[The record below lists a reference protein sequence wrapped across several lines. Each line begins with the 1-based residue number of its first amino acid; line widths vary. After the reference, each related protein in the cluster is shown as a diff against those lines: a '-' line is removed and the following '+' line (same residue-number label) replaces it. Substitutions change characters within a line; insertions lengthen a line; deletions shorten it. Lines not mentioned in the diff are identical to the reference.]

1 MYFTV
6 GQKRHQGGDVT
17 RQPELLFTVGLKDLK
32 VVMTNNANTLFI
44 RYKGSMDI
52 FEPLNIKLNK

>member
-1 MYFTV
+1 MLLW
-6 GQKRHQGGDVT
+6 
-17 RQPELLFTVGLKDLK
+17 QPELLFTVGLKDLK
-32 VVMTNNANTLFI
+32 VVTTDNASTLPI